1 MGVFAT
7 FAVDTATWILGL
19 TTGLEVGVATTTYR
33 LNLTYFSLI
42 STHEQRLLVSINVQ
56 LGTLAICFHLLFAPA
71 LIHTIHKLLY
81 IIFRQ
86 YFLSIISQ

>member
-1 MGVFAT
+1 MGVFVT

-42 STHEQRLLVSINVQ
+42 STHKQRLLVSINVQ
-56 LGTLAICFHLLFAPA
+56 LDTLAICFHLLFVPA

-86 YFLSIISQ
+86 YVLSLILH